1 MKNTDLDKVVEI
13 AIRYLSIEPEP
24 VKDMPFLVSHPIQE
38 HAYFSLDSE
47 IYNVFDEPEL
57 FNKYQKKYADKIK
70 RAGNVHGVLSFIR
83 KPYKLMFLSEVKD
96 YLCEADY
103 GVSLREAYTLT
114 EFPFQYGLDKLKAL
128 FDLSSPEHLMT
139 PKDYEFWLSLP
150 QELRLYRGSEYK
162 CGMSWTLDRSKAE
175 WFADRF
181 NTDGKVFELVINK
194 SSTYG
199 YFSDRGESEIVVN
212 PDIFKKGR

>member
-1 MKNTDLDKVVEI
+1 
-13 AIRYLSIEPEP
+13 
-24 VKDMPFLVSHPIQE
+24 
-38 HAYFSLDSE
+38 
-47 IYNVFDEPEL
+47 
-57 FNKYQKKYADKIK
+57 
-70 RAGNVHGVLSFIR
+70 
-83 KPYKLMFLSEVKD
+83 
-96 YLCEADY
+96 
-103 GVSLREAYTLT
+103 
-114 EFPFQYGLDKLKAL
+114 
-128 FDLSSPEHLMT
+128 MT
-139 PKDYEFWLSLP
+139 PKDYEFLLSLP
-150 QELRLYRGSEYK
+150 QALHLYRGSEYK